1 MDEEKIEITEDV
13 VKTEEKVEEIVVKP
27 TKSIEELEKELASVV
42 AERDKFKKERDEA
55 NSNLREMSTSKK
67 EDYKNEFDELFGGD
81 RK

>member
-55 NSNLREMSTSKK
+55 NSNLREMSINKK